1 MVGSV
6 REHGPEQSLQVPL
19 VQSPGLCHGFLEGV
33 FDEIVYEWNQRVE
46 RLLVTYAMDDDNGLG
61 MWNPAVDLYEK
72 DDHFMIKA
80 ELPGVDKNDI
90 KIDLK
95 DRLLTLSGERTYDN
109 EVKEE
114 NYYRRERSYG
124 KFQRAFTLPAE
135 VDSDKIKAE
144 FKDGVLQIEVPKPEE
159 KKAKQVTIH

>member
-1 MVGSV
+1 MMNLV
-6 REHGPEQSLQVPL
+6 RWNPWREMPTL
-19 VQSPGLCHGFLEGV
+19 PGRFNRL
-33 FDEIVYEWNQRVE
+33 FDDPFFRIGRM
-46 RLLVTYAMDDDNGLG
+46 ADDSNLG

-124 KFQRAFTLPAE
+124 KFQRAFTLPTD
-135 VDSDKIKAE
+135 VDSDKIKAD
-144 FKDGVLQIEVPKPEE
+144 FKDGVLEIEVPKPEE

>member
-1 MVGSV
+1 MNLVKWSPWREMPALYNRFNRLFDDPFFRVG
-6 REHGPEQSLQVPL
+6 Q
-19 VQSPGLCHGFLEGV
+19 
-33 FDEIVYEWNQRVE
+33 
-46 RLLVTYAMDDDNGLG
+46 MDDDAGMGL
-61 MWNPAVDLYEK
+61 WNPAVDLYEK

-80 ELPGVDKNDI
+80 ELPGVDKKDI
-90 KIDLK
+90 KIDLQ

-124 KFQRAFTLPAE
+124 KFQRVFTLPAD

-159 KKAKQVTIH
+159 KKAKQVTVH

>member
-1 MVGSV
+1 MMNLVKWNPW
-6 REHGPEQSLQVPL
+6 REMPTLPGRFNRLFDDPFFSLDRMA
-19 VQSPGLCHGFLEGV
+19 
-33 FDEIVYEWNQRVE
+33 DES
-46 RLLVTYAMDDDNGLG
+46 GLG
-61 MWNPAVDLYEK
+61 SWNPAVDLYEK
-72 DDHFMIKA
+72 DDHYMIKA

-124 KFQRAFTLPAE
+124 KFQRAFTLPAD

-144 FKDGVLQIEVPKPEE
+144 FKDGVLEIEVPRPEE
-159 KKAKQVTIH
+159 KKAKQVTVH

>member
-1 MVGSV
+1 MMNLVKWNPC
-6 REHGPEQSLQVPL
+6 REMPTL
-19 VQSPGLCHGFLEGV
+19 PGRFNRL
-33 FDEIVYEWNQRVE
+33 FDDPFFRIGR
-46 RLLVTYAMDDDNGLG
+46 MDDDSSMG

-72 DDHFMIKA
+72 DDHYMITA

-90 KIDLK
+90 KIDWK
-95 DRLLTLSGERTYDN
+95 DRLLTLSGERNSEN

-114 NYYRRERSYG
+114 SYYRRERSYG
-124 KFQRAFTLPAE
+124 KFQRVFALPAD

-159 KKAKQVTIH
+159 KKAKAVIIH

>member
-1 MVGSV
+1 MMNLVKWNPWREMPTLNNRFNRLFDDPFLRVGRMEDDTV
-6 REHGPEQSLQVPL
+6 M
-19 VQSPGLCHGFLEGV
+19 GL
-33 FDEIVYEWNQRVE
+33 
-46 RLLVTYAMDDDNGLG
+46 
-61 MWNPAVDLYEK
+61 WNPAVDLYEK
-72 DDHFMIKA
+72 DNHYMIKA
-80 ELPGVDKNDI
+80 ELPGVDKKHI

-109 EVKEE
+109 EVNEE

-124 KFQRAFTLPAE
+124 KFQRAFTLPVE

>member
-1 MVGSV
+1 MMNLVKWNPWREMPTLHNRINRLFDDPFFSVG
-6 REHGPEQSLQVPL
+6 RME
-19 VQSPGLCHGFLEGV
+19 
-33 FDEIVYEWNQRVE
+33 
-46 RLLVTYAMDDDNGLG
+46 DDAVMG

-72 DDHFMIKA
+72 DDHYMIKV
-80 ELPGVDKNDI
+80 ELPGVDKNNV

-109 EVKEE
+109 EVNEE
-114 NYYRRERSYG
+114 NYHRREMSYG
-124 KFQRAFTLPAE
+124 KFQRAFTLPAD

-144 FKDGVLQIEVPKPEE
+144 FKDGVLQIEIPKPAE

>member
-1 MVGSV
+1 MMNLVKWNPWREMPTLPGRFNRLFDDPFFSLARMADESGPGS
-6 REHGPEQSLQVPL
+6 
-19 VQSPGLCHGFLEGV
+19 
-33 FDEIVYEWNQRVE
+33 
-46 RLLVTYAMDDDNGLG
+46 
-61 MWNPAVDLYEK
+61 WNPAVDLYEK
-72 DDHFMIKA
+72 DDHYMIKA

-124 KFQRAFTLPAE
+124 KFQRAFTLPAD

-159 KKAKQVTIH
+159 KKAKQVTVH

>member
-1 MVGSV
+1 MMNLVKWNPWREMPAVQGSLN
-6 REHGPEQSLQVPL
+6 R
-19 VQSPGLCHGFLEGV
+19 F
-33 FDEIVYEWNQRVE
+33 FDDPFFRISRM
-46 RLLVTYAMDDDNGLG
+46 ADDSEMG
-61 MWNPAVDLYEK
+61 MWNPAVDIYEK

-109 EVKEE
+109 EVNEE
-114 NYYRRERSYG
+114 NYYRRERTYG
-124 KFQRAFTLPAE
+124 KFQRAFTLPAD

-144 FKDGVLQIEVPKPEE
+144 YKDGVLQIEVPKPEE
-159 KKAKQVTIH
+159 KKAKRVTIH

>member
-1 MVGSV
+1 MMNLVKWNPC
-6 REHGPEQSLQVPL
+6 REMPTL
-19 VQSPGLCHGFLEGV
+19 PGRFNRL
-33 FDEIVYEWNQRVE
+33 FDDPFFRIGR
-46 RLLVTYAMDDDNGLG
+46 MDDDSSMG

-72 DDHFMIKA
+72 DDHYMITA

-90 KIDLK
+90 KIDWK
-95 DRLLTLSGERTYDN
+95 DRLLTLSGERNSEN

-114 NYYRRERSYG
+114 SYYRRERSYG
-124 KFQRAFTLPAE
+124 KFQRVFALPAD

-159 KKAKQVTIH
+159 KKAKAVTIH

>member
-1 MVGSV
+1 MMNLVKWSPWREMPTLQNRFNRLFDDSFFRVG
-6 REHGPEQSLQVPL
+6 Q
-19 VQSPGLCHGFLEGV
+19 
-33 FDEIVYEWNQRVE
+33 
-46 RLLVTYAMDDDNGLG
+46 MDDDAGMGL
-61 MWNPAVDLYEK
+61 WNPAVDLYEK
-72 DDHFMIKA
+72 DDHFVIKA
-80 ELPGVDKNDI
+80 ELPGVDKKDI
-90 KIDLK
+90 KIDLQ

-124 KFQRAFTLPAE
+124 KFQRAFTLPAD

-159 KKAKQVTIH
+159 KKAKQVTVH